1 MLLEKRYSTF
11 KVVGK
16 GGKYK
21 YERYIRAS
29 RNHSMEELQRTHTRS
44 LLYVLKNKAGE
55 ERR

>member
-44 LLYVLKNKAGE
+44 LLYVLKNKAAE